1 MTKRTTDRLRKVK
14 MLVNTDD
21 DLTPTDKI
29 TKNKKEE
36 LQEIFVCK

>member
-1 MTKRTTDRLRKVK
+1 MTTDRLRKVK

-29 TKNKKEE
+29 TKNKKEK
-36 LQEIFVCK
+36 LLDLFLWK